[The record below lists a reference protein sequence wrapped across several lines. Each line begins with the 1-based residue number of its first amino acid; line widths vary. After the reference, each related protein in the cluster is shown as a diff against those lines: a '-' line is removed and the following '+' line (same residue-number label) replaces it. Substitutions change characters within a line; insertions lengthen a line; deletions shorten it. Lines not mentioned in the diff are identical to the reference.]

1 MNGMAAGGVLRRLT
15 QIGLALTFSAL
26 LLWSKFNS
34 PKKSAHEFESIFNVE
49 NEKAAQK
56 LVYRKAVTTER
67 SHSLLPDKCSSDKRI
82 VFLKTHKTASSTVQ
96 NILMRWGMKVS
107 FYKVFLKKTKLLFI
121 AEQNFCFTK
130 KWQVNISLLEI
141 MESR

>member
-26 LLWSKFNS
+26 LLWSKFIS
-34 PKKSAHEFESIFNVE
+34 PKKSAPEFESIFNVE

-56 LVYRKAVTTER
+56 LVYRKAVTTEKT
-67 SHSLLPDKCSSDKRI
+67 HSLLPDKCSSDKRI

-96 NILMRWGMKVS
+96 NILMRWGIKVS
-107 FYKVFLKKTKLLFI
+107 FYLSIFR
-121 AEQNFCFTK
+121 QN
-130 KWQVNISLLEI
+130 QIIIYS
-141 MESR
+141 